1 MESKAKCSVQCMEI
15 KEVELYSIGN
25 REITEGLVECF
36 LKINLKIDEHNKFG
50 GHNLE
55 LGDYFKE
62 NIYIVG
68 LKNMGLDQWGWKMI
82 KSRNY

>member
-1 MESKAKCSVQCMEI
+1 MEIKAKCSAQGMEI

-25 REITEGLVECF
+25 REIAEGLVQCF

-50 GHNLE
+50 GQNLE

-68 LKNMGLDQWGWKMI
+68 LKKYGFGLVGLENDTK
-82 KSRNY
+82 